1 MRHGKRVKKLGR
13 TKSHRKA
20 MLANLAASLFM
31 YQMIKTTEAKAKEV
45 RKLAEKVISLAKRGD
60 LHAHRQVYDVIRD
73 RKLVKKIFGEIA
85 PKFKDREGGY
95 TRIVK
100 LGIRKGDGAPLSVV
114 ELLMERPP
122 KEEKKGKKEKGAK
135 KIKPEK
141 VKGAKP
147 SKEKKEK
154 VEAKAGKVE
163 KEEEKPEEKEKEVKE
178 GEEPESTEANPEESE

>member
-1 MRHGKRVKKLGR
+1 MRHGRKVKKLGR

-20 MLANLAASLFM
+20 MLANMAASLFM
-31 YQMIKTTEAKAKEV
+31 YHIIKTTEAKAKEV
-45 RKLAEKVISLAKRGD
+45 RKLAEKLITLAKRGD

-73 RKLVKKIFGEIA
+73 RKLVKKIFDEIA
-85 PKFKDREGGY
+85 PKFNDRQGGY
-95 TRIVK
+95 TRVLK

-114 ELLMERPP
+114 ELLIEKPP

-141 VKGAKP
+141 VKEAKP

-154 VEAKAGKVE
+154 VEAKAGKIE
-163 KEEEKPEEKEKEVKE
+163 KEEEKTEEKEKETKE
-178 GEEPESTEANPEESE
+178 GKEPESKEANLEGSK